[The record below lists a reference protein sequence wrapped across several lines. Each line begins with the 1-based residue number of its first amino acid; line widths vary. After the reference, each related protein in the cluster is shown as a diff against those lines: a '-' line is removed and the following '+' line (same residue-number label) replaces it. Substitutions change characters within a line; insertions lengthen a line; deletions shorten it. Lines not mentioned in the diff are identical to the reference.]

1 MQSSLKNMVIVLGT
15 ITLVASAAVGGI
27 YLLTKEPI
35 EATQAAKV
43 NDAIAQV
50 VPNFDN
56 TPAAEAIKTAVD
68 GKDTVTIYPA
78 KSGGEVVG
86 YAVETFSKK
95 GFGGEMSLMVGFL
108 PDGTI
113 KDISVI
119 SHNETPGL
127 GDKIQKSKS
136 DFIETRFVGKN
147 PTDPAFKLAVT
158 KDGGSVDAITA
169 STISSRAFTD
179 AVKRAFD
186 VWQAVLSG
194 DGTSGTVTEAT
205 SGATAQV
212 KAKPQEQVS
221 EAVPQTTTR
230 TGEEKEFEFD
240 PNAVKGAAPYDATAG
255 ATAATEEAANDNGG
269 LDDANTQ
276 KGGE

>member
-35 EATQAAKV
+35 EAAQAKKV

-50 VPNFDN
+50 MPEFDN
-56 TPAAEAIKTAVD
+56 TPSAEAIEKEAD
-68 GKDTVTIYPA
+68 GETVKIYQA
-78 KSGGEVVG
+78 TMAGSAVG
-86 YAVETFSKK
+86 YAIETFSKN
-95 GFGGEMSLMVGFL
+95 GFGGRISLMVGFL

-136 DFIETRFVGKN
+136 DFAVQFEGKN
-147 PTDPAFKLAVT
+147 PASYKLSVK
-158 KDGGSVDAITA
+158 KDGGDVDAITA

-179 AVKRAFD
+179 AVARAYN
-186 VWQAVLSG
+186 VLQAVLN
-194 DGTSGTVTEAT
+194 DTEVEAT
-205 SGATAQV
+205 SGATATMQ
-212 KAKPQEQVS
+212 
-221 EAVPQTTTR
+221 AVPENKEPAPATKPKQTPK
-230 TGEEKEFEFD
+230 EEEFEFD
-240 PNAVKGAAPYDATAG
+240 PNAVNGALHYDATAG
-255 ATAATEEAANDNGG
+255 ATATDT
-269 LDDANTQ
+269 TQ
-276 KGGE
+276 KEGNNHE

>member
-1 MQSSLKNMVIVLGT
+1 MAMQSSLKNMVIVLGT

-35 EATQAAKV
+35 EAAQAKKV

-50 VPNFDN
+50 MPEFDN
-56 TPAAEAIKTAVD
+56 TPSAEAIEKEAD
-68 GKDTVTIYPA
+68 GETVKIYPA
-78 KSGGEVVG
+78 TMAGSAVG
-86 YAVETFSKK
+86 YAIETFSKN
-95 GFGGEMSLMVGFL
+95 GFGGRISLMVGFL

-147 PTDPAFKLAVT
+147 PSDPNFKLAVT

-179 AVKRAFD
+179 AVARAYN
-186 VWQAVLSG
+186 VLQAVLN
-194 DGTSGTVTEAT
+194 DTEVEAT
-205 SGATAQV
+205 SGATATMQ
-212 KAKPQEQVS
+212 
-221 EAVPQTTTR
+221 AVPENKEPAPATKPKQTPK
-230 TGEEKEFEFD
+230 EEEFEFD
-240 PNAVKGAAPYDATAG
+240 PNAVNGALHYDATAG
-255 ATAATEEAANDNGG
+255 ATATDT
-269 LDDANTQ
+269 TQ
-276 KGGE
+276 KEGNNHE

>member
-35 EATQAAKV
+35 EAAQAKKV

-50 VPNFDN
+50 MPEFDN
-56 TPAAEAIKTAVD
+56 TPSAEAIEKEAD
-68 GKDTVTIYPA
+68 GESVKIYPA
-78 KSGGEVVG
+78 TMAGSAVG
-86 YAVETFSKK
+86 YAIETFSKN
-95 GFGGEMSLMVGFL
+95 GFGGKISLMVGFL

-136 DFIETRFVGKN
+136 DFAVQFEGKN
-147 PTDPAFKLAVT
+147 PASYKLSVK
-158 KDGGSVDAITA
+158 KDGGDVDAITA

-179 AVKRAFD
+179 AVARAYN
-186 VWQAVLSG
+186 VLQAVLN
-194 DGTSGTVTEAT
+194 DTEVEAT
-205 SGATAQV
+205 SGATATTQAIPEN
-212 KAKPQEQVS
+212 KEPAPATKPK
-221 EAVPQTTTR
+221 QTPK
-230 TGEEKEFEFD
+230 EEEFEFD
-240 PNAVKGAAPYDATAG
+240 PNAVKGALPYDATAG
-255 ATAATEEAANDNGG
+255 ATATDT
-269 LDDANTQ
+269 TQ
-276 KGGE
+276 KGGNNHE

>member
-1 MQSSLKNMVIVLGT
+1 MVIVLGT

-35 EATQAAKV
+35 EATQAKKV

-56 TPAAEAIKTAVD
+56 TPATEAIKTAVD

-78 KSGGEVVG
+78 KSGGAVVG
-86 YAVETFSKK
+86 YAIETFSKK

-127 GDKIQKSKS
+127 GDKIQKTKS
-136 DFIETRFVGKN
+136 DFAVQFEGKN
-147 PTDPAFKLAVT
+147 PSTFKLAVK
-158 KDGGSVDAITA
+158 KDGGDVDAITA

-179 AVKRAFD
+179 AVARAYQVF
-186 VWQAVLSG
+186 QAVLN
-194 DGTSGTVTEAT
+194 DTEVEVA
-205 SGATAQV
+205 SGATATQHTASV
-212 KAKPQEQVS
+212 KKETPG
-221 EAVPQTTTR
+221 EAEEPAQTLKVK
-230 TGEEKEFEFD
+230 EEKDFEFD
-240 PNAVKGAAPYDATAG
+240 PNAVEGALPYDAAAG
-255 ATAATEEAANDNGG
+255 ATATDTTG
-269 LDDANTQ
+269 
-276 KGGE
+276 KGGTNHE